1 MLRSRRIRLTALL
14 LALGLVFYAFW
25 VEPRRLVVTEY
36 RLPVQGLSEDIRM
49 VVIADPQ
56 PSGPHWP
63 AERVRDAMS
72 RAAALKGDIVLL
84 LGDYVSTVGLSTSF
98 TEPADTIAAMGQ
110 LGAPMGV
117 YAILG
122 NHDWNWDASRIRG
135 LLAAQ
140 GIVVLEDRAVLAR
153 AGDKALW
160 IAGLNDTASRRFDLA
175 GTLAQTDETAPT
187 ILLSHSPDV
196 FPDVPA
202 QVDLT
207 LAGHTHGGQVY
218 IPGLG
223 RPIVPSAYGDRYAY
237 GHIVEYDQH
246 LIVSGGI
253 GTAILPIRFLTPPE
267 LVVVT
272 LTPGEEPQQSQ

>member
-1 MLRSRRIRLTALL
+1 MSLSRRAALAAIVFV
-14 LALGLVFYAFW
+14 LAFAVHSLW
-25 VEPRRLVVTEY
+25 IEPRRLVVTEY
-36 RLPVQGLSEDIRM
+36 ALPVEGLSEEIRM

-63 AERVRDAMS
+63 AERVQEAML
-72 RAAALKGDIVLL
+72 RANALEGDIVLL

-98 TEPADTIAAMGQ
+98 TDPVDTVAAMGQ
-110 LGAPMGV
+110 LTAPMGV
-117 YAILG
+117 FAVLG
-122 NHDWNWDASRIRG
+122 NHDWNWDAARMRS
-135 LLAAQ
+135 LLQEQ
-140 GIVVLEDRAVLAR
+140 GIDVLEDRAVLAR

-160 IAGLNDTASRRFDLA
+160 IAGLNDTATRRFDLV
-175 GTLAQTDETAPT
+175 GTLAQTDGTAPA

-202 QVDLT
+202 RVDVT

-218 IPGLG
+218 IPGLR
-223 RPIVPSAYGDRYAY
+223 RPIVPSQYGDRYAY
-237 GHIVEYDQH
+237 GHIVEHGQN

-272 LTPGEEPQQSQ
+272 LTPKDEPQQTH